1 MLSQIPAGNDMK
13 PAANPGEAALPR
25 VVLTASDSIV
35 IRGARTHNLK
45 SIDVDIPHNA
55 LTVVTGVS
63 GSGKSSLAFD
73 TIYAEG
79 QRRYVESL
87 SAYARQFLERIEKPD
102 VDFMDGLAPAIAI
115 KQKNSTRNP
124 RSTVATAT
132 EIYDYLRL
140 LYARCG
146 TVTCLH
152 CGGIVRHDTVDEIVA
167 ALLALPASTRAYALF
182 PIARAEIKLEPL
194 QPSTTEAP
202 PAPPK
207 PAIKSASKKSV
218 KSVPSALSLSLT
230 DALKDRLAELRRRGY
245 NRLYQQIDGQPG
257 KIVEFSTPESLLS
270 LDFAQPI
277 FVLIDRLAI
286 SPDIRSRI
294 VDAIETGYRESGEV
308 QFHTV
313 PNSSAVIPTGAQPN
327 PVIPPAAQPNPVIPP
342 AAPQNSVIPT
352 GAQRSGGT
360 PAFALDSP
368 QHLRFSAAF
377 ECSTCHRAYREPEP
391 RLFSFNNPYGAC
403 PRCQGFGN
411 TIDFDP
417 NLILPDRSRTLAQ
430 GAVAPWTTPKYRP
443 FHGEMIRFAKSV
455 AIPTDVPWYDLDPPQ
470 QDLLWNGPGPNSGQS
485 PYPGIHGFFSALERK
500 KYKLHVRVFLSKYRG
515 YALCPDCQ
523 GQRLRAEARAVLI
536 APQNGPAK
544 NICEVAALTISAAEA
559 FFDNLQLT
567 PLQIEIAGKI
577 LEEVR
582 QRIHFLIEVGLEY
595 LTLDRLSSTLS
606 GGESQ
611 RIQLATSL
619 GSRLVGALY
628 VLDEPS
634 IGLHPRDTAKLI
646 RILHALRDLGNTILV
661 VEHDPSVI
669 RSADHLLD
677 LGPGAGELGGHVL
690 AAGTVAEVT
699 ANPQSITGKYLSGRL
714 TIPIPRHRREPGRE
728 LLQLSGVRLHNLRG
742 IDVDIPLNLLCCV
755 TGVSGSGKSTLIHQ
769 VLYRAL
775 MQQLHREP
783 GSSAPEP
790 TNLYREL
797 TGSQYLNDVIL
808 VDQSP
813 IGRTPRSNPV
823 TYIKAF
829 DDIRVLF
836 AAQPDAK
843 RHGFGP
849 GAFSFNVPGGRC
861 DTCEGDGTVTV
872 EMQFLADIELPC
884 EDCNGT
890 RYKSSI
896 LEIKYKNKNIHDV
909 LNMTVKQALSYFAGH
924 PRIVDKLAV
933 LDEVGLGYVR
943 LGQSATTLSGG
954 EAQRVK
960 LASHLAQ
967 ARSTIARA
975 AASRSATS
983 EYYVTNRDNNYVT
996 TVHRIDDHG
1005 RDADYAT
1012 QDFSARVRSRTL
1024 YILDEPTTGLHF
1036 DDVQK
1041 LLAAFRKLIDGGGS
1055 LLVIEHNLDIIK
1067 SADYVIDLGPE
1078 GGDAG
1083 GQVVATG
1090 TPEQIA
1096 ANPASHTG
1104 HHLRPLLGLNP

>member
-1 MLSQIPAGNDMK
+1 VALIEQILEVNPAEVSADIPA
-13 PAANPGEAALPR
+13 
-25 VVLTASDSIV
+25 VTATDAIT

-55 LTVVTGVS
+55 LTVVSGVS

-73 TIYAEG
+73 TVYAEG

-102 VDFMDGLAPAIAI
+102 VDHMDGLAPAIAI
-115 KQKNSTRNP
+115 KQKNQTRNP

-152 CGGIVRHDTVDEIVA
+152 CGGVVRHDTVDEIVTT
-167 ALLALPASTRAYALF
+167 LLALPESTRAYALF
-182 PIARAEIKLEPL
+182 PIVRTEVNLEPL
-194 QPSTTEAP
+194 RPATTEVIPEP
-202 PAPPK
+202 PKPPK
-207 PAIKSASKKSV
+207 PARKSASKKSV
-218 KSVPSALSLSLT
+218 KSVSSVLGLSLT
-230 DALKDRLAELRRRGY
+230 DALKDRLTELRRRGY
-245 NRLYQQIDGQPG
+245 NRLYQPALDPAAVG
-257 KIVEFSTPESLLS
+257 KIVEFSTPESLLE
-270 LDFAQPI
+270 LDFGRPI

-286 SPDIRSRI
+286 SPDIRTRI

-308 QFHTV
+308 LFHTV
-313 PNSSAVIPTGAQPN
+313 PREDEGAPK
-327 PVIPPAAQPNPVIPP
+327 
-342 AAPQNSVIPT
+342 
-352 GAQRSGGT
+352 
-360 PAFALDSP
+360 
-368 QHLRFSAAF
+368 HLRYSAAF

-430 GAVAPWTTPKYRP
+430 GAIAPWTTTKYRP
-443 FHGEMIRFAKSV
+443 FHGEMIRFAKSA
-455 AIPTDVPWYDLDPPQ
+455 AIPTDVPWYDLDPAQ
-470 QDLLWNGPGPNSGQS
+470 QELLWEGRGT
-485 PYPGIHGFFSALERK
+485 YPGIRGFFAALERK

-515 YALCPDCQ
+515 YALCPDCR

-536 APQNGPAK
+536 QSADGPAK
-544 NICEVAALTISAAEA
+544 NICEVSALTITAAQT
-559 FFDNLQLT
+559 FFDNLQLS
-567 PLQIEIAGKI
+567 PSQMEIAGKV

-582 QRIHFLIEVGLEY
+582 QRIHFLHQVGLDY

-634 IGLHPRDTAKLI
+634 IGLHTRDTAKLI
-646 RILHALRDLGNTILV
+646 RILHSLRDLGNTILV
-661 VEHDPSVI
+661 VEHDPDVI
-669 RSADHLLD
+669 RSADYLLD
-677 LGPGAGELGGHVL
+677 LGPGAGELGGQLL

-699 ANPQSITGKYLSGRL
+699 ANPRSITGKYLSGRM
-714 TIPIPRHRREPGRE
+714 TIPIPKQRREPGRE
-728 LLQLSGVRLHNLRG
+728 VLRLTGARIHNLRG
-742 IDVDIPLNLLCCV
+742 VDIDIPLNLLCCV

-775 MQQLHREP
+775 MQSLNREP
-783 GSSAPEP
+783 GSGEPEP
-790 TNLYREL
+790 THLFRAL
-797 TGSQYLNDVIL
+797 SGTQHLNDVVL

-829 DDIRVLF
+829 DEIRALF

-843 RHGFGP
+843 RKGFTAGS
-849 GAFSFNVPGGRC
+849 FSFNVPGGRC
-861 DTCEGDGTVTV
+861 DVCEGDGTVTV

-884 EDCNGT
+884 EECNGT
-890 RYKSSI
+890 RYKNSV
-896 LEIKYKNKNIHDV
+896 LDIKYRGKNIHDV
-909 LNMTVKQALSYFAGH
+909 LNMTVKEALSYFAGL
-924 PRIVDKLAV
+924 PKIVDKLYV

-960 LASHLAQ
+960 LASHLA
-967 ARSTIARA
+967 TARA
-975 AASRSATS
+975 ISVRASAANEVA
-983 EYYVTNRDNNYVT
+983 
-996 TVHRIDDHG
+996 
-1005 RDADYAT
+1005 
-1012 QDFSARVRSRTL
+1012 ARVRSRTL

-1041 LLAAFRKLIDGGGS
+1041 LLAAFRKLIEGGGS
-1055 LLVIEHNLDIIK
+1055 LLVIEHNLDVIK
-1067 SADYVIDLGPE
+1067 SADWVIDMGPE
-1078 GGDAG
+1078 GGSAG
-1083 GQVVATG
+1083 GEIVATG
-1090 TPEQIA
+1090 TPEEIA

-1104 HHLRPLLGLNP
+1104 HYLAPVLGLTPANAK